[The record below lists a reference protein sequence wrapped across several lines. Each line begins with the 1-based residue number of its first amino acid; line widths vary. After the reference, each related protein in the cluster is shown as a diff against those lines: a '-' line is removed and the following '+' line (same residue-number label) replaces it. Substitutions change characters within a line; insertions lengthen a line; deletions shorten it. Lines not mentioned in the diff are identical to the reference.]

1 MRNLSWSNQS
11 RWLLRLVA
19 LIGVVLIGATA
30 MCYAQNTN
38 SGDLRGT
45 TTDTTG
51 AVIPEV
57 TVSVTDVDQGVTRT
71 YLTDGAGLYDTGA
84 IPEDHY
90 KLTFTK
96 SGFQTLVRGPVTVT
110 LGIQTVNAA
119 MQVGQVSE
127 QVTVT
132 TDVPMLNTESGS
144 LEPTLE
150 ADTMDELPQ
159 VGSGNGGGADWE
171 NFIQLMPG
179 AVGTPENQNGESPG
193 NGNNVG
199 TTASINGNEPYQSYL
214 QDGATTTLPMS
225 QNSDVTIFETTAE
238 VKVSATAFSAQYGL
252 GDIIYNQI
260 TKSGTDQFH
269 GAAYEYNQNNAFNAA
284 SYAFGTGNVPHLRFN
299 NFGFAGG
306 GPVLPKGIFHKSF
319 FYFDYDHTINNGT
332 GNTQTVT
339 LPSTAELGGDFTGNF
354 INSSGVSVPLPTLY
368 DPTTQT
374 ITTTGTGCSVAA
386 PCVTRKTFASEYG
399 SNKIPTGMIDPAAK
413 AIITYVQSTKGY
425 PATVNTYSADN
436 FQLLGPASQ
445 APFIKYFGRWDT
457 DLASNNRLTLTETES
472 DNPGQAPT
480 IFYPL
485 QGQAQDVSRDNAAI
499 SDVWT
504 LSSHVINEARLG
516 FTDQLN
522 FFVPYSENDNYS
534 SVLNMPSLQDD
545 VFPNININNYW
556 SGKVGSASHS
566 IYKEM
571 VFDPSDVV
579 TLIKGRHILHFG
591 GEFLINR
598 ADSTAW
604 GNENPGSFNYSGN
617 YTSQFGSSTAA
628 TSGDALAD
636 FLLGDVSSWNANNT
650 PEFAGRWKS
659 PQMFVQD
666 DVKVRPNLT
675 VNLGVR
681 WEIETGWRDAK
692 GNQTV
697 FDPAVQ
703 NFNVT
708 STGAPGAAIGT
719 PGTQGYIAPGAA
731 VQGGMWYENQGQN
744 GRTTLQAPKY
754 NIVLPRVG
762 FSLQIRPNTV
772 LRGGI
777 GMFASTWSEDTYG
790 GGEGNAF
797 GSSGGY
803 GDNTP
808 GICPVMQT
816 SASLSAVDTADG
828 DCGTGSYNLNPAE
841 STTYLTAP
849 TTVYAKNGSG
859 PGDTEFHTPVPYN
872 FQYDLTVEEQF
883 LTDWTG
889 SLGYVGNKGIN
900 MIFPNDIN
908 QVPESELSANDTA
921 FMPYP
926 LFQGIAGNTNNASS
940 NYNALDAVLTKRMSY
955 GLNLS
960 VNYGWSHFLN
970 ESDGSGWANRD
981 GNLAVQNSYVPKAN
995 YGNSNFDV
1003 RNAFRGYAV
1012 YQLPFGRGKEFLNNN
1027 VIADEV
1033 LGGWEASSTFI
1044 AESGNPILIVVDSQ
1058 ASNRNANSEPRGIV
1072 GGLTDSGNQ
1081 VLYPNLAGNYKDM
1094 GGIAHWYDVSAFS
1107 VPAPYTFGTYGRN
1120 QMRGPDMTNIDFAL
1134 GKSFNLWPERG
1145 VKFQIRAS
1153 ANNVLNHP
1161 SFGQPGRN
1169 VGYGADSSAIT
1180 STTINGRDMEFYGR
1194 LSF

>member
-1 MRNLSWSNQS
+1 MKNGMRWILP
-11 RWLLRLVA
+11 LLLLVS
-19 LIGVVLIGATA
+19 GSG
-30 MCYAQNTN
+30 MCLAQNTN

-51 AVIPEV
+51 AVIPGV
-57 TVSVTDVDQGVTRT
+57 TVTVTDVDRGVVRT
-71 YLTDGAGLYDTGA
+71 YTTDGAGLYDTGA
-84 IPEDHY
+84 IPEGHY
-90 KLTFTK
+90 LVKFVK
-96 SGFQTLVRGPVTVT
+96 DGFETLVRGPVTLT
-110 LGIQTVNAA
+110 LGIEAVNAE
-119 MQVGQVSE
+119 MNVGTVST

-132 TDVPMLNTESGS
+132 TDVPMLNTETGS

-179 AVGTPENQNGESPG
+179 AVGTPENQNGEAPG
-193 NGNNVG
+193 QGNNVG
-199 TTASINGNEPYQSYL
+199 TSASINGNEPYQSYL

-252 GDIIYNQI
+252 GDIVYNQI
-260 TKSGTDQFH
+260 TKSGTDKFH

-284 SYAFGTGNVPHLRFN
+284 SYAFGTGSVPHLRFN
-299 NFGFAGG
+299 NFGGAVG
-306 GPVLPKGIFHKSF
+306 GPVLPRSVFRHSF
-319 FYFDYDHTINNGT
+319 FYFDYDRTINNGT
-332 GNTQTVT
+332 GNVQTVT
-339 LPSTAELGGDFTGNF
+339 LPSTAELGGDFTGTTV
-354 INSSGVSVPLPTLY
+354 SGAPLPTLY

-374 ITTTGTGCSVAA
+374 VTTTGTGCSVSA
-386 PCVTRKTFASEYG
+386 PCITRQSFISEGYG
-399 SNKIPTGMIDPAAK
+399 NKIPSGMIDPAAK
-413 AIITYVQSTKGY
+413 ALIAYVLTTKGY
-425 PATVNTYSADN
+425 PASVGSYGANN
-436 FQLLGPASQ
+436 FQLLGPSGSS
-445 APFIKYFGRWDT
+445 PETKYFGRWDT

-472 DNPGQAPT
+472 DAPGQAPA

-485 QGQAQDVSRDNAAI
+485 QGQSQDVSRDNAAI

-504 LSSHVINEARLG
+504 ISSHVINEGRLG

-522 FFVPYSENDNYS
+522 FFVPYSENHNYS
-534 SVLNMPSLQDD
+534 TVLDMPALQDD
-545 VFPNININNYW
+545 VFPNISINNYW

-566 IYKEM
+566 VYKEM

-579 TLIKGRHILHFG
+579 TLIKGRHVLHFG

-604 GNENPGSFNYSGN
+604 GNENPGNFNYSGN
-617 YTSQFGSSTAA
+617 YTSQSGSSTAA
-628 TSGDALAD
+628 TSGDAFAD
-636 FLLGDVSSWNANNT
+636 FLLGDVSSWGANNT

-659 PQMFVQD
+659 PQLFVQD
-666 DVKVRPNLT
+666 DIKMRPNLT

-681 WEIETGWRDAK
+681 WEGETGWRDAK
-692 GNQTV
+692 GNQTT

-703 NFNVT
+703 NFNYN
-708 STGAPGAAIGT
+708 STGTAAQIAGLPIGAP
-719 PGTQGYIAPGAA
+719 IA
-731 VQGGMWYENQGQN
+731 GGMWYELQGQN

-754 NIVLPRVG
+754 NIWLPRLG
-762 FSLQIRPNTV
+762 FSLQIRPQTV
-772 LRGGI
+772 IRGGI

-803 GDNTP
+803 GDNTK

-816 SASLSAVDTADG
+816 SGSLAAVDTTDG
-828 DCGTGSYNLNPAE
+828 DCGTGGYDLNPAE

-859 PGDTEFHTPVPYN
+859 VSANEYHTPVPYN
-872 FQYDLTVEEQF
+872 FQYDLTLEQQF
-883 LTDWTG
+883 LRDWTG
-889 SLGYVGNKGIN
+889 SLSYVGNKGIN

-921 FMPYP
+921 FMPYQ
-926 LFQGIAGNTNNASS
+926 LYQGIAGNTNNASS
-940 NYNALDAVLTKRMSY
+940 NYNALDAVLDKRMTY

-970 ESDGSGWANRD
+970 EMDGSGWANRD
-981 GNLAVQNSYVPKAN
+981 GNLAVQNSYAPRQN

-1003 RNAFRGYAV
+1003 RQAFRGYAV
-1012 YQLPFGRGKEFLNNN
+1012 YELPFGRGKMFLNDNA
-1027 VIADEV
+1027 VADEV

-1044 AESGNPILIVVDSQ
+1044 AESGNPVLIVVDSQ
-1058 ASNRNANSEPRGIV
+1058 ASNDNANSEPKGIV

-1081 VLYPNLAGNYKDM
+1081 VLYPNLTGNYKDM

-1107 VPAPYTFGTYGRN
+1107 VPAPYTFGTFGRN
-1120 QMRGPDMTNIDFAL
+1120 ALRGPDMTNINFAL
-1134 GKSFNLWPERG
+1134 GKSFDLWPERG

-1153 ANNVLNHP
+1153 ADNVLNHP

-1169 VGYGADSSAIT
+1169 VGYSADSSAIT
-1180 STTINGRDMEFYGR
+1180 STTINGRALEFYGR

>member
-1 MRNLSWSNQS
+1 MKNGA
-11 RWLLRLVA
+11 RWMLLLVLLCA
-19 LIGVVLIGATA
+19 LATGGSGA
-30 MCYAQNTN
+30 CFAQNTS

-45 TTDTTG
+45 ATDATN
-51 AVIPEV
+51 AVVPGV
-57 TVSVTDVDQGVTRT
+57 TVNVTDLDRGVTRT
-71 YLTDGAGLYDTGA
+71 YTTDGAGLYDTGA
-84 IPEDHY
+84 IPEGHY
-90 KLTFTK
+90 QLTFTK
-96 SGFQTLVRGPVTVT
+96 DGFETYVRGPVTLS
-110 LGIQTVNAA
+110 LGIETVNAA
-119 MQVGQVSE
+119 LRVGQTSV

-132 TDVPMLNTESGS
+132 TDIPMLNTESGA
-144 LEPTLE
+144 LEPTLQ
-150 ADTMDELPQ
+150 ADTMGELPQ

-179 AVGTPENQNGESPG
+179 AVGTPENQNGEAPG
-193 NGNNVG
+193 QGNNVG

-260 TKSGTDQFH
+260 TKSGTDKFH
-269 GAAYEYNQNNAFNAA
+269 AAAYEYNQNNYFDAA
-284 SYAFGTGNVPHLRFN
+284 SYGFGSGSIPHLRFN

-332 GNTQTVT
+332 GNVQTVT
-339 LPSTAELGGDFTGNF
+339 LPSTAELGGDFTQA
-354 INSSGVSVPLPTLY
+354 SLPTLY

-374 ITTTGTGCSVAA
+374 ISTTGAGCSASA
-386 PCVTRKTFASEYG
+386 PCVTRKTFISEYG
-399 SNKIPTGMIDPAAK
+399 SNMIPANLIDPAAQ
-413 AIITYVQSTKGY
+413 AIIAYVKGTTGY
-425 PATVNTYSADN
+425 PATVNAYAPNN
-436 FQLLGPASQ
+436 FQILGPASQ
-445 APFIKYFGRWDT
+445 APFIKYFGRWDS
-457 DLASNNRLTLTETES
+457 DLSANNRLTLTETES
-472 DNPGQAPT
+472 DNPGQAPA
-480 IFYPL
+480 IFFPL
-485 QGQAQDVSRDNAAI
+485 QGQAQDVSRNNAAI

-504 LSSHVINEARLG
+504 LSPHVINEARMG
-516 FTDQLN
+516 FTNQFN
-522 FFVPYSENDNYS
+522 FFAPFSTNNSYAAM
-534 SVLNMPSLQDD
+534 LNMPSLQDP
-545 VFPNININNYW
+545 VFPNINVNNYW
-556 SGKVGSASHS
+556 SGKVGSSTHAV
-566 IYKEM
+566 YKEM

-579 TLIKGRHILHFG
+579 TLIKGRHVLHFG

-598 ADSTAW
+598 ADSTNW

-617 YTSQFGSSTAA
+617 YTSESGSATAA
-628 TSGDALAD
+628 TSGDAFAD
-636 FLLGDVSSWNANNT
+636 FLLGDVSGWNANNT
-650 PEFAGRWKS
+650 PEWAGRWKS

-666 DVKVRPNLT
+666 DIKVRPNLT
-675 VNLGVR
+675 LNLGVR

-692 GNQTV
+692 GNQTT

-719 PGTQGYIAPGAA
+719 PGTQGYIAPGAP
-731 VQGGMWYENQGQN
+731 VQGGIWYEFEGQN

-754 NIVLPRVG
+754 DIVLPRVG
-762 FSLQIRPNTV
+762 FSWQIRPQTV
-772 LRGGI
+772 IRGGI

-790 GGEGNAF
+790 GGEGGAF

-803 GDNTP
+803 GDNTK
-808 GICPVMQT
+808 GVCPVMQT
-816 SASLSAVDTADG
+816 SAPLTAVDTADG
-828 DCGTGSYNLNPAE
+828 CGGLNLNPAE

-859 PGDTEFHTPVPYN
+859 TSANEYHTPVPYN
-872 FQYDLTVEEQF
+872 FQYDLTVEQQF
-883 LTDWTG
+883 LKDWTG
-889 SLGYVGNKGIN
+889 SVAYVGNTGIN

-908 QVPESELSANDTA
+908 QVPESELSANDTV

-926 LFQGIAGNTNNASS
+926 LFQGIAGNTNNAKS
-940 NYNALDAVLTKRMSY
+940 NYNALDAILTKRMSY

-960 VNYGWSHFLN
+960 VNYGWSHFLD

-981 GNLAVQNSYVPKAN
+981 GNLAVQNSYAPRQN
-995 YGNSNFDV
+995 YGASNFDV

-1012 YQLPFGRGKEFLNNN
+1012 YQLPFGRGKQFLNNN
-1027 VIADEV
+1027 LIVDEV

-1044 AESGNPILIVVDSQ
+1044 AESGNPVLIVVDPQ
-1058 ASNRNANSEPRGIV
+1058 ASNNNANSEPRGIV

-1081 VLYPNLAGNYKDM
+1081 VLYPNLTGNYKDQR
-1094 GGIAHWYDVSAFS
+1094 GIAHWYDINAFS
-1107 VPAPYTFGTYGRN
+1107 VPAPYTFGTFGRN
-1120 QMRGPDMTNIDFAL
+1120 ELRGPDLTNVDFAL
-1134 GKSFNLWPERG
+1134 GKSFDLWPDRG

-1153 ANNVLNHP
+1153 AANVLNHP

-1169 VGYGADSSAIT
+1169 VGYSADSSAIT
-1180 STTINGRDMEFYGR
+1180 STTINGRAMEFYGR

>member
-1 MRNLSWSNQS
+1 MKNGMRRTLP
-11 RWLLRLVA
+11 RVLVCALL
-19 LIGVVLIGATA
+19 TA
-30 MCYAQNTN
+30 GSGLCIAQNTS

-45 TTDTTG
+45 ATDTTG
-51 AVIPEV
+51 AVLQGV
-57 TVSVTDVDQGVTRT
+57 TVKVTDIDRGVTRT
-71 YLTDGAGLYDTGA
+71 YETDGAGLYDTGA
-84 IPEDHY
+84 IPEGHY
-90 KLTFTK
+90 QLSFTK
-96 SGFQTLVRGPVTVT
+96 SGFETYVRGPVTVT
-110 LGIQTVNAA
+110 LGIETVNAA
-119 MQVGQVSE
+119 LRVGQVSQ

-132 TDVPMLNTESGS
+132 TDIPMLNTESGA

-150 ADTMDELPQ
+150 AETMAELPQ

-179 AVGTPENQNGESPG
+179 AVGTPENQNGEAPG
-193 NGNNVG
+193 QGNNVG
-199 TTASINGNEPYQSYL
+199 TSASINGNEPYQSYL

-252 GDIIYNQI
+252 GDIVYNQI
-260 TKSGTDQFH
+260 TKSGTDKFH
-269 GAAYEYNQNNAFNAA
+269 GAAYEYNQNDAFNAA
-284 SYAFGTGNVPHLRFN
+284 SYGFGSGSVPRLRFN
-299 NFGFAGG
+299 NFGFAVG
-306 GPVLPKGIFHKSF
+306 GPVLPKSVFRHSF

-332 GNTQTVT
+332 GNVQTVT
-339 LPSTAELGGDFTGNF
+339 LPSTAELGGNFTQSN
-354 INSSGVSVPLPTLY
+354 LPTLY

-374 ITTTGTGCSVAA
+374 VTTTGTGCSLSA
-386 PCVTRKTFASEYG
+386 PCVTRKTFVSEYG
-399 SNKIPTGMIDPAAK
+399 SNMIPSSMIDPAAK
-413 AIITYVQSTKGY
+413 AIIAYVLTTKGY
-425 PATVNTYSADN
+425 PATVNTYAPNN
-436 FQLLGPASQ
+436 FQILGPASQ

-457 DLASNNRLTLTETES
+457 DLSSNNRLTLTETES
-472 DNPGQAPT
+472 DNPGQAPA
-480 IFYPL
+480 IFDPL

-504 LSSHVINEARLG
+504 VGPHMVNEARMG

-522 FFVPYSENDNYS
+522 FFEPYSENDDYS
-534 SVLNMPSLQDD
+534 SVLDMPSLQDD
-545 VFPNININNYW
+545 VFPSLNVNNYW
-556 SGKVGSASHS
+556 SGKVGSNSHS
-566 IYKEM
+566 VYKEM

-579 TLIKGRHILHFG
+579 TLIKGRHVLHFG

-604 GNENPGSFNYSGN
+604 GNEQSGNFNYSGN
-617 YTSQFGSSTAA
+617 YTSQSGSSTAA
-628 TSGDALAD
+628 ISGDAFAD

-666 DVKVRPNLT
+666 DIKVRPNLT

-692 GNQTV
+692 GNQTT

-708 STGAPGAAIGT
+708 STGAPGTAIGT
-719 PGTQGYIAPGAA
+719 PGTPGYIAPGAP
-731 VQGGMWYENQGQN
+731 VQGGMWYELQGQN

-754 NIVLPRVG
+754 DIVLPRVG
-762 FSLQIRPNTV
+762 FSWQILPNTV
-772 LRGGI
+772 IRGGI

-803 GDNTP
+803 GDNTK

-816 SASLSAVDTADG
+816 SSPLSAVDTADG
-828 DCGTGSYNLNPAE
+828 GCGTGSYNLNPAE

-859 PGDTEFHTPVPYN
+859 VSANEYHTPVPYN
-872 FQYDLTVEEQF
+872 FQYDLTLEEQF
-883 LTDWTG
+883 LKDWTG
-889 SLGYVGNKGIN
+889 SVAYVGNKGIN
-900 MIFPNDIN
+900 MIFPVDIN

-926 LFQGIAGNTNNASS
+926 LYQGIAGNTNNASS

-960 VNYGWSHFLN
+960 VNYGWSHFLDD
-970 ESDGSGWANRD
+970 SDGSGWANRD
-981 GNLAVQNSYVPKAN
+981 GNLAVQNSYVPKQN
-995 YGNSNFDV
+995 YGASNFDV

-1012 YQLPFGRGKEFLNNN
+1012 YQLPFGRGKMFLNDN
-1027 VIADEV
+1027 VVADEV

-1044 AESGNPILIVVDSQ
+1044 AESGNPVLIVVDPQ
-1058 ASNRNANSEPRGIV
+1058 ASDDNANSEPRGIV

-1081 VLYPNLAGNYKDM
+1081 VLYPNLSGNYKDQR
-1094 GGIAHWYDVSAFS
+1094 GIAHWYDISAFS
-1107 VPAPYTFGTYGRN
+1107 VPAPYTFGTFGRN
-1120 QMRGPDMTNIDFAL
+1120 VLRGPDMTNVDFAL
-1134 GKSFNLWPERG
+1134 GKSFDLWPERG

-1169 VGYGADSSAIT
+1169 VGYSADSSAIT
-1180 STTINGRDMEFYGR
+1180 STTINGRDMELYGR

>member
-1 MRNLSWSNQS
+1 MRQKMQWMLVP
-11 RWLLRLVA
+11 LLLA
-19 LIGVVLIGATA
+19 GAGA
-30 MCYAQNTN
+30 ACMAQNTN

-45 TTDTTG
+45 ALDPSG
-51 AVIPEV
+51 AIIPGV
-57 TVSVTDVDQGVTRT
+57 TVTVTDVDKGVVRT
-71 YLTDGAGLYDTGA
+71 YVTDSAGLYDTGS

-90 KLTFTK
+90 LIKFTRD
-96 SGFQTLVRGPVTVT
+96 GFQTYVRGPVTVT
-110 LGIQTVNAA
+110 LGIQTVNAEMKVGA
-119 MQVGQVSE
+119 VSQQVV
-127 QVTVT
+127 VTS
-132 TDVPMLNTESGS
+132 DVPLLNTESGA

-179 AVGTPENQNGESPG
+179 AVGTPENQNGEAPG
-193 NGNNVG
+193 QGNNVG
-199 TTASINGNEPYQSYL
+199 TSASINGNEPYQSYL

-260 TKSGTDQFH
+260 TKSGTDKFH
-269 GAAYEYNQNNAFNAA
+269 GAAYEYNQNNALNAA
-284 SYAFGTGNVPHLRFN
+284 SYGFGSGAIPNLRFN
-299 NFGFAGG
+299 NFGGAVG
-306 GPVLPKGIFHKSF
+306 GPVMPKSVFRHSF

-332 GNTQTVT
+332 GNVQTVT
-339 LPSTAELGGDFTGNF
+339 LPSTAELGGNFTQA
-354 INSSGVSVPLPTLY
+354 SLPTLY

-374 ITTTGTGCSVAA
+374 VTTTGAGCSVAA
-386 PCVTRKTFASEYG
+386 PCVTRKTFTSEYG
-399 SNKIPTGMIDPAAK
+399 SNAIPTGMIDPAAK
-413 AIITYVQSTKGY
+413 AIIAYVLTTKGY
-425 PATVNTYSADN
+425 PATVNSYATNN
-436 FQLLGPASQ
+436 FQILGPAGSS
-445 APFIKYFGRWDT
+445 PETKFFGRWDT
-457 DLASNNRLTLTETES
+457 DLSSNNRLTLTETES
-472 DNPGQAPT
+472 DAPGQAPA

-504 LSSHVINEARLG
+504 VSPHLINEARLG

-522 FFVPYSENDNYS
+522 FYTPYSSNDHYS
-534 SVLNMPSLQDD
+534 SLLDMPSLQVD
-545 VFPNININNYW
+545 VFPSLNVNNYW
-556 SGKVGSASHS
+556 SGKVGSNSHS
-566 IYKEM
+566 VYKEM

-604 GNENPGSFNYSGN
+604 GNEQPGNFGYSGN
-617 YTSQFGSSTAA
+617 YTSQSGSSTAA
-628 TSGDALAD
+628 TSGDAFAD

-650 PEFAGRWKS
+650 PEWSGRWKT

-666 DVKVRPNLT
+666 DFKVRPNLT

-692 GNQTV
+692 GNETT

-719 PGTQGYIAPGAA
+719 PGTQGYIAPGAP
-731 VQGGMWYENQGQN
+731 VQGGMWYELQGQN

-754 NIVLPRVG
+754 DIVLPRVG

-772 LRGGI
+772 IRGGI
-777 GMFASTWSEDTYG
+777 GMFASTWSQDTYG
-790 GGEGNAF
+790 GGLGNAF

-803 GDNTP
+803 GDNSK

-816 SASLSAVDTADG
+816 SSALTAVDTANG
-828 DCGTGSYNLNPAE
+828 CGTGYSPNPAE

-859 PGDTEFHTPVPYN
+859 TSANEYHTPVPYN
-872 FQYDLTVEEQF
+872 FQYDLTLEEQF
-883 LTDWTG
+883 LRDWTG
-889 SLGYVGNKGIN
+889 SLSYVGNKGIN

-908 QVPESELSANDTA
+908 QVPEGELSANDAA

-926 LFQGIAGNTNNASS
+926 LYQGIAGNTNNASS

-970 ESDGSGWANRD
+970 DSDGSGWANRD
-981 GNLAVQNSYVPKAN
+981 GNLAVQNSYVPKQN

-1003 RNAFRGYAV
+1003 RQAFRGYAV
-1012 YQLPFGRGKEFLNNN
+1012 YQLPFGRGKMFLNDN
-1027 VIADEV
+1027 VLANEV
-1033 LGGWEASSTFI
+1033 LGGWEASSTFL
-1044 AESGNPILIVVDSQ
+1044 AESGNPVLIVVDGQ
-1058 ASNRNANSEPRGIV
+1058 ASNDNANSEPRGVV

-1081 VLYPNLAGNYKDM
+1081 VLYPNLTGNYKDM
-1094 GGIAHWYDVSAFS
+1094 RGIAHWYDVNAFS
-1107 VPAPYTFGTYGRN
+1107 VPAPYTFGTFGRN
-1120 QMRGPDMTNIDFAL
+1120 VLRGPDMTNVNFAL
-1134 GKSFNLWPERG
+1134 GKSFDLWPERG

-1153 ANNVLNHP
+1153 ANNVFNHP

-1169 VGYGADSSAIT
+1169 VGYSADSSAIT
-1180 STTINGRDMEFYGR
+1180 STTINGRAMELYGR

>member
-1 MRNLSWSNQS
+1 MKNRMRWTLP
-11 RWLLRLVA
+11 RVLVCALL
-19 LIGVVLIGATA
+19 TA
-30 MCYAQNTN
+30 GSGLCIAQNTS

-45 TTDTTG
+45 ATDTTG
-51 AVIPEV
+51 AIL
-57 TVSVTDVDQGVTRT
+57 QGVTVRVT
-71 YLTDGAGLYDTGA
+71 DIDRGVMRAYETDGAGLYDTGP
-84 IPEDHY
+84 IPEGHY
-90 KLTFTK
+90 QLTFTR
-96 SGFQTLVRGPVTVT
+96 SGFETYVRGPVTVN
-110 LGIQTVNAA
+110 LGIETVNAVLH
-119 MQVGQVSE
+119 VGAVSQ

-132 TDVPMLNTESGS
+132 EDIPALNTESGA

-150 ADTMDELPQ
+150 ADTMAELPQ

-179 AVGTPENQNGESPG
+179 AVGTPENQNGEAPG
-193 NGNNVG
+193 QGNNVG
-199 TTASINGNEPYQSYL
+199 TSASINGNEPYQSYL

-225 QNSDVTIFETTAE
+225 QNSDITIFETTAE

-260 TKSGTDQFH
+260 TKSGTDKFH
-269 GAAYEYNQNNAFNAA
+269 GAAYEYNQNNYFNAA
-284 SYAFGTGNVPHLRFN
+284 SYGFGSGSIPHLRFN
-299 NFGFAGG
+299 NFGGAVG
-306 GPVLPKGIFHKSF
+306 GPVLPKSVFRHSF

-332 GNTQTVT
+332 GNVQTVT
-339 LPSTAELGGDFTGNF
+339 LPSTAELGGNFTQSN
-354 INSSGVSVPLPTLY
+354 LPTLY

-374 ITTTGTGCSVAA
+374 VTTTGAGCSVAA
-386 PCVTRKTFASEYG
+386 PCVTRHTFISEYG
-399 SNKIPTGMIDPAAK
+399 SNTIPSGMIDPAAK
-413 AIITYVQSTKGY
+413 AIIAYVQATKGY
-425 PATVNTYSADN
+425 TATVNSYAPNN
-436 FQLLGPASQ
+436 FQILGPAGQ

-457 DLASNNRLTLTETES
+457 DLSSNNRLTLTETES
-472 DNPGQAPT
+472 DNPGQAPA

-485 QGQAQDVSRDNAAI
+485 QGQAQDVSRDNAAV

-504 LSSHVINEARLG
+504 VSPHIVNEARMG

-522 FFVPYSENDNYS
+522 FFEPYSENDHYS
-534 SVLNMPSLQDD
+534 AVLDMPSLQDD
-545 VFPNININNYW
+545 VFPNLNVNNYW
-556 SGKVGSASHS
+556 SGKVGSNSHS
-566 IYKEM
+566 VYKEM

-579 TLIKGRHILHFG
+579 TLIKGRHVLHFG

-604 GNENPGSFNYSGN
+604 GNEQSGNFNYSGN
-617 YTSQFGSSTAA
+617 YTSQSGSSTAA
-628 TSGDALAD
+628 TSGDAFAD

-666 DVKVRPNLT
+666 DIKVRPNLT

-692 GNQTV
+692 GNQTT

-719 PGTQGYIAPGAA
+719 PGTPGYIAPGAP
-731 VQGGMWYENQGQN
+731 VQGGMWYELQGQN

-754 NIVLPRVG
+754 DIVLPRVG
-762 FSLQIRPNTV
+762 FSWQILPNTV
-772 LRGGI
+772 IRGGV

-803 GDNTP
+803 GDNTK

-816 SASLSAVDTADG
+816 SSPLSAVDTADG
-828 DCGTGSYNLNPAE
+828 GCGTGSYNLNPAE

-859 PGDTEFHTPVPYN
+859 VSANEYHTPVPYN
-872 FQYDLTVEEQF
+872 FQYDLTLEEQF
-883 LTDWTG
+883 LKDWTG
-889 SLGYVGNKGIN
+889 SVAYVGNKGIN
-900 MIFPNDIN
+900 MIFPHDIN

-926 LFQGIAGNTNNASS
+926 LYQGIAGNTNNASS
-940 NYNALDAVLTKRMSY
+940 NYNALEAILTKRMSY

-960 VNYGWSHFLN
+960 VNYGWSHFLDD
-970 ESDGSGWANRD
+970 SDGSGWANRD
-981 GNLAVQNSYVPKAN
+981 GNLAVQNGYVPKQN
-995 YGNSNFDV
+995 YGASNFDV

-1012 YQLPFGRGKEFLNNN
+1012 YQLPFGRGKMFLNHS

-1044 AESGNPILIVVDSQ
+1044 AESGNPVLIVVDPQ
-1058 ASNRNANSEPRGIV
+1058 ASDNNANSEPRGIV

-1081 VLYPNLAGNYKDM
+1081 VLYPNLTGNYKDQR
-1094 GGIAHWYDVSAFS
+1094 GIAHWYDISAFS
-1107 VPAPYTFGTYGRN
+1107 VPAPYTFGTFGRN
-1120 QMRGPDMTNIDFAL
+1120 VLRGPDMTNVDFAL
-1134 GKSFNLWPERG
+1134 GKSFDLWPERG
-1145 VKFQIRAS
+1145 VKLQIRAS

-1169 VGYGADSSAIT
+1169 VGYSADSSAIT
-1180 STTINGRDMEFYGR
+1180 STTINGRDMELYGR
-1194 LSF
+1194 VSF

>member
-1 MRNLSWSNQS
+1 MRNKS
-11 RWLLRLVA
+11 RWLWLLVLLVSGA
-19 LIGVVLIGATA
+19 LIVGAGA
-30 MCYAQNTN
+30 CFAQNTN

-45 TTDTTG
+45 ATDPTG
-51 AVIPEV
+51 AVIPGV
-57 TVSVTDVDQGVTRT
+57 TVNVTDVDQGVTRT
-71 YLTDGAGLYDTGA
+71 YVTDAAGLYDTGA

-90 KLTFTK
+90 QLKFTK
-96 SGFQTLVRGPVTVT
+96 DGFQTLVRGPVTVT
-110 LGIQTVNAA
+110 LGIETVDAI
-119 MQVGQVSE
+119 MPVGAVSQ

-132 TDVPMLNTESGS
+132 TDVAMLNTETGA

-179 AVGTPENQNGESPG
+179 AVGTPENQNGEAPG
-193 NGNNVG
+193 QGNNVG
-199 TTASINGNEPYQSYL
+199 TSASINGNEPYQSYL

-238 VKVSATAFSAQYGL
+238 VKVSVTAFSAQYGL
-252 GDIIYNQI
+252 GDIVYNQI
-260 TKSGTDQFH
+260 TKSGTDKFH
-269 GAAYEYNQNNAFNAA
+269 GAAYEYSQNNYFNAA
-284 SYAFGTGNVPHLRFN
+284 SYGFGSGSIPILRFN
-299 NFGFAGG
+299 NFGASVG
-306 GPVLPKGIFHKSF
+306 GPVLPKSVFRHSF

-332 GNTQTVT
+332 GNVQTVT
-339 LPSTAELGGDFTGNF
+339 LPSTAELGGNFTQAG
-354 INSSGVSVPLPTLY
+354 LPTLY

-374 ITTTGTGCSVAA
+374 LTTTGAGCSVAA
-386 PCVTRKTFASEYG
+386 PCVTRTSFEAEAGHPGNQAYNQIPAS
-399 SNKIPTGMIDPAAK
+399 MIDPAAK
-413 AIITYVQSTKGY
+413 AITAYVLTTKGY
-425 PATVNTYSADN
+425 PATVNSYAANN
-436 FQLLGPASQ
+436 FQILGPASQ
-445 APFIKYFGRWDT
+445 APFTKFFGRWDT
-457 DLASNNRLTLTETES
+457 DLSSNNRLTLTETES
-472 DNPGQAPT
+472 DNPGQAPA

-504 LSSHVINEARLG
+504 VSPHTINEARLG
-516 FTDQLN
+516 FTDELN
-522 FFVPYSENDNYS
+522 FFVPYSENDHYS
-534 SVLNMPSLQDD
+534 TLLDMPSLQDD
-545 VFPNININNYW
+545 IFPSININNYW
-556 SGKVGSASHS
+556 SGKVGSNSHS
-566 IYKEM
+566 VYKEM

-604 GNENPGSFNYSGN
+604 GNEQPGNFNYSGN
-617 YTSQFGSSTAA
+617 YTSQSGSSTAA
-628 TSGDALAD
+628 VSGDAFAD

-666 DVKVRPNLT
+666 DIKVRRNLT

-692 GNQTV
+692 GNQST

-703 NFNVT
+703 NFNFT

-719 PGTQGYIAPGAA
+719 PGTQGYIAPGAP
-731 VQGGMWYENQGQN
+731 VQGGMWYELQGQN

-754 NIVLPRVG
+754 NIVLPRFG

-772 LRGGI
+772 IRGGI

-790 GGEGNAF
+790 GGEGAAF

-803 GDNTP
+803 GDNTK

-816 SASLSAVDTADG
+816 SAPLTAVDKADG
-828 DCGTGSYNLNPAE
+828 GCGTGGYNVNPAE

-849 TTVYAKNGSG
+849 TTVYAKNGTDPSAN
-859 PGDTEFHTPVPYN
+859 EYHTPVPYN
-872 FQYDLTVEEQF
+872 FQYDLTVEQQF
-883 LTDWTG
+883 LKDWTA
-889 SLGYVGNKGIN
+889 SVGYVGNKGIN

-908 QVPESELSANDTA
+908 QVPESDLSANDTA

-926 LFQGIAGNTNNASS
+926 LFQGLAGNTNNASS
-940 NYNALDAVLTKRMSY
+940 NYNALDGVLTKRMSY

-970 ESDGSGWANRD
+970 EMDGSGWANRD
-981 GNLAVQNSYVPKAN
+981 GNLAVQNSYVPRQN

-1003 RNAFRGYAV
+1003 RQAFRGYAI
-1012 YQLPFGRGKEFLNNN
+1012 YQLPFGRGKMFLNSNL
-1027 VIADEV
+1027 IADEI

-1044 AESGNPILIVVDSQ
+1044 AESGNPVLIVVDSQ
-1058 ASNRNANSEPRGIV
+1058 ASNDNANSEPKGIV

-1081 VLYPNLAGNYKDM
+1081 VLYPNLTGNYKDV
-1094 GGIAHWYDVSAFS
+1094 GGIAHWYDINAFS
-1107 VPAPYTFGTYGRN
+1107 VPAPYTFGTFGRN
-1120 QMRGPDMTNIDFAL
+1120 ALRGPDMTNINFAL
-1134 GKSFNLWPERG
+1134 GKSFDVWPERN

-1153 ANNVLNHP
+1153 ADNVLNHP

-1169 VGYGADSSAIT
+1169 VGYSADSSAIT
-1180 STTINGRDMEFYGR
+1180 STTINGRAMEFYGR